1 MPKLI
6 TQKKGGSI
14 MEIQMDM
21 RVKTK
26 MRLWKYDENDNV
38 VIVDFDPEEKERVRE
53 LIKQKESSDE
63 QTRLQTLNVIHL
75 NKTGSYVWELAD
87 GHKTVADI
95 ITAITEKFEGE
106 SREQVT
112 EDVLEFLQQMLELG
126 EIKIW

>member
-1 MPKLI
+1 
-6 TQKKGGSI
+6 
-14 MEIQMDM
+14 MEIHMDM

-53 LIKQKESSDE
+53 LIKQKETGDE

-95 ITAITEKFEGE
+95 ITAVTEKFEGE
-106 SREQVT
+106 SREQIT

-126 EIKIW
+126 EIKVW